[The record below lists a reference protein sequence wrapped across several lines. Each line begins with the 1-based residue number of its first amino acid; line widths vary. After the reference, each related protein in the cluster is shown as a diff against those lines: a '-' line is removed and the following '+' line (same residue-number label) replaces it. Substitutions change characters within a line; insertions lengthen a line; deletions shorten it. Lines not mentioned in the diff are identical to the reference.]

1 MIATYILEHY
11 TKESKKKV
19 LALAKSI
26 IEAHINDIEQ
36 VDDNSAL
43 IKSLTDELAKLERKL
58 NTLIEMRTEGEISK
72 ELFKAKTE
80 EAEIRM
86 NEIKTKLFAL
96 QPSEDTPTTEDYS
109 KKLELL
115 NLLLERLTDFSIP
128 SEIPDQ
134 VVEAFI
140 KKIVVYQDHT
150 DWYLR
155 IKDEDESPIKAEI
168 SGNAKSGLKAIFN
181 GEIKTTLSTEPP
193 RQHSKSKI
201 L

>member
-1 MIATYILEHY
+1 
-11 TKESKKKV
+11 
-19 LALAKSI
+19 
-26 IEAHINDIEQ
+26 
-36 VDDNSAL
+36 
-43 IKSLTDELAKLERKL
+43 
-58 NTLIEMRTEGEISK
+58 MRTEGEISK
-72 ELFKAKTE
+72 ELFKEKTE

-155 IKDEDESPIKAEI
+155 IKDKQSGFTRNSDFLSFGGSNRSI
-168 SGNAKSGLKAIFN
+168 SLENV
-181 GEIKTTLSTEPP
+181 KTKK
-193 RQHSKSKI
+193 QC
-201 L
+201 

>member
-1 MIATYILEHY
+1 MQNLYIYAIKNY
-11 TKESKKKV
+11 TKHRKEV
-19 LALAKSI
+19 LEIAKQI
-26 IEAHINDIEQ
+26 DAARINDTEVI
-36 VDDNSAL
+36 DDDATL
-43 IKSLTDELAKLERKL
+43 IASLTDELTKLERKL
-58 NTLIEMRTEGEISK
+58 NTIIEMRTEGEISK
-72 ELFKAKTE
+72 ELFKEKTE

-168 SGNAKSGLKAIFN
+168 SGNARSGLKAIFN
-181 GEIKTTLSTEPP
+181 GEIETTLSTEPP
-193 RQHSKSKI
+193 TQH
-201 L
+201 

>member
-1 MIATYILEHY
+1 MQNLYIYAIKNY
-11 TKESKKKV
+11 TKHRKEV
-19 LALAKSI
+19 LEIAKQI
-26 IEAHINDIEQ
+26 DAARINDTEVI
-36 VDDNSAL
+36 DDDATL
-43 IKSLTDELAKLERKL
+43 IASLTDELTKLERKL
-58 NTLIEMRTEGEISK
+58 NTIIEMRTEGEISK

-168 SGNAKSGLKAIFN
+168 SGNARSGLEAIFN

-193 RQHSKSKI
+193 TQH
-201 L
+201 

>member
-1 MIATYILEHY
+1 MQNLYIYAIKNY
-11 TKESKKKV
+11 TKHRKEV
-19 LALAKSI
+19 LEIAKQI
-26 IEAHINDIEQ
+26 DAARINDTEVI
-36 VDDNSAL
+36 DDDATL
-43 IKSLTDELAKLERKL
+43 IASLTDELTKLERKL
-58 NTLIEMRTEGEISK
+58 NTIIEMRTEGEISK
-72 ELFKAKTE
+72 ELFKEKTE

-168 SGNAKSGLKAIFN
+168 SVNARSGLKAIFN
-181 GEIKTTLSTEPP
+181 GEIETTLSTEPP
-193 RQHSKSKI
+193 TQH
-201 L
+201 